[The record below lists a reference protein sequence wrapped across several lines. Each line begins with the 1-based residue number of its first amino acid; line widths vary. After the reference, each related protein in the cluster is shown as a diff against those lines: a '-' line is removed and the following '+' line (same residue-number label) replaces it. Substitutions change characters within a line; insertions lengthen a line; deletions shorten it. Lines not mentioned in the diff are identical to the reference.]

1 MSGGHGHDPHLQHHF
16 DTPAQQFAASKFGVW
31 LFMVTE
37 ILMFGGLF
45 CAYAVYRG
53 LHPEIFHYAHRFL
66 DPRLGGINT
75 VVLIASS
82 LTMAMAVRAAQLGL
96 KKQIPIL
103 LALTFLGGAG
113 FMCVKYV
120 EYRHKFHDALLPG
133 THYMLRENVEGHG
146 GSAGATSTTTAAN
159 PVSATPAAAAPAV
172 AAPPQ
177 NPDRPMIMVPA
188 DGPEGLAIPSDAAT
202 SDGHDPGPEP
212 RNVQIFFGIYFVM
225 TGLHGVHV
233 LVGMGML
240 AWAFKNSLAGAYGP
254 SYFTPVEVVGIYW
267 HLVDLVWIFLFP
279 LLYLIS

>member
-53 LHPEIFHYAHRFL
+53 LHPEIFHYAHKFL
-66 DPRLGGINT
+66 DARLGGINT
-75 VVLIASS
+75 VVLITSS

-96 KKQIPIL
+96 KKQIPVL
-103 LALTFLGGAG
+103 LALTFLGGLG
-113 FMCVKYV
+113 FMCVKYF
-120 EYRHKFHDALLPG
+120 EYSHKFHDALLPG
-133 THYMLRENVEGHG
+133 THYMLREAVEGHG
-146 GSAGATSTTTAAN
+146 GSAGTTSTATPSTAAS
-159 PVSATPAAAAPAV
+159 VV
-172 AAPPQ
+172 AAPSQ
-177 NPDRPMIMVPA
+177 NPDRPLILVPA
-188 DGPEGLAIPSDAAT
+188 DGPEGLATVTEAADET
-202 SDGHDPGPEP
+202 GHELGPEP
-212 RNVQIFFGIYFVM
+212 RNVQIFFGIYFMM
-225 TGLHGVHV
+225 TGLHGIHV

-254 SYFTPVEVVGIYW
+254 TYFTPVEIVGIYW
-267 HLVDLVWIFLFP
+267 HLVDLIWIFLFP